1 MSETEKAIELHAALD
16 KIDLAT
22 VPVLSTDR
30 CLPRKEAAA
39 LARKLFR
46 SLKLN
51 GISVTAP
58 NYSMC
63 FHCEVRLPKRD
74 DYPTLHKDEW
84 GFDKVDF
91 ANDPVSA
98 ENQKART
105 KVRQILALAFP
116 NHDDRSDS
124 MTDYFDAKWT
134 VE

>member
-1 MSETEKAIELHAALD
+1 MTETQKAIDLHAALE

-22 VPVLSTDR
+22 IPVISRDR
-30 CLPRKEAAA
+30 C
-39 LARKLFR
+39 LARKLLR
-46 SLKLN
+46 SLKLA

-63 FHCEVRLPKRD
+63 MHCEVRLPKRD
-74 DYPTLHKDEW
+74 DYPTLSNDEH
-84 GFDKVDF
+84 GFPKVDF
-91 ANDPVSA
+91 ANDPVAA

-105 KVRQILALAFP
+105 KVQQILALAFP

-134 VE
+134 VN